1 MLGLGVSIEEYWHLS
16 ISEMDDIIDNRNR
29 TMKDDEKRRIDSLF
43 LLADAISSR
52 ISYIFSPEESR
63 VDPIR
68 QWDVYPV
75 LFSDEQKM
83 YEEAQQKIQLQEYK
97 ERRRKHAVEHNIR
110 RKEAEHGST

>member
-1 MLGLGVSIEEYWHLS
+1 MLGLGVSIEEYWHLT

-29 TMKDDEKRRIDSLF
+29 MMKDDEKRRIDSLF

-52 ISYIFSPEESR
+52 ISYIFSSEESR

-68 QWDVYPV
+68 QWDVYPA
-75 LFSDEQKM
+75 LFAEEKNIH
-83 YEEAQQKIQLQEYK
+83 EEAVKEIQLQEYK

-110 RKEAEHGST
+110 RKEAEYGST